1 MISALARAN
10 RSYCD
15 GHAHNDLELRMCLTF
30 ITLCQPDVM
39 QLIELCGQGCEFKI
53 DPFVLDVSCYMFDRG
68 AYAKGGFFSESSIH
82 FLDLQIS
89 KKNYSKKLS

>member
-30 ITLCQPDVM
+30 ITLCQPEVM
-39 QLIELCGQGCEFKI
+39 QLIELCGVGCEFKI
-53 DPFVLDVSCYMFDRG
+53 DPFVLDVSVYMFNQG
-68 AYAKGGFFSESSIH
+68 AYATVH
-82 FLDLQIS
+82 PLT
-89 KKNYSKKLS
+89 KNVF

>member
-15 GHAHNDLELRMCLTF
+15 GHTHNDLELRMCLTF

-53 DPFVLDVSCYMFDRG
+53 DPFVLDVSCRMFDQG
-68 AYAKGGFFSESSIH
+68 AYALVH
-82 FLDLQIS
+82 PLT
-89 KKNYSKKLS
+89 KNIF